1 MGSFLDPGGLASLL
15 NPMVL
20 SLSLIMTRLA
30 GLFLSSPLLSAPQIP
45 AQLKALL
52 LITLSCMLIGPAGI
66 NPKLVDLQIF
76 HYAGLILV
84 EFGIGIFI
92 GLLLTLVF
100 SGIEFAGR
108 LFGIQMGFAV
118 ANVVDPTTSEQIGV
132 LSQIIRFIF
141 LFVFFSMDGH
151 LFLIKAL
158 AVSFQLLPVGGGTFT
173 VALIIDD
180 VIKVGANLFII
191 AMKIALPISCSVLLI
206 NTGFAALARTTPQLN
221 IFMVAFMVN
230 ILAGLAILTVTLP
243 SLVAMFHQII
253 YDSFELIGTLLNR
266 LGTQ

>member
-1 MGSFLDPGGLASLL
+1 MGSFLDPGGLAGLL
-15 NPMVL
+15 NPLML
-20 SLSLIMTRLA
+20 SISLIMTRLA

-52 LITLSCMLIGPAGI
+52 LITLSCMLIGPVGI
-66 NPKLVDLQIF
+66 NVSLVDLRIF
-76 HYAGLILV
+76 HYAGLILI
-84 EFGIGIFI
+84 EFGIGLFI

-158 AVSFQLLPVGGGTFT
+158 AVSFKLLPLGGGSFN
-173 VALIIDD
+173 VELILDD
-180 VIKVGANLFII
+180 IILVGSNLFVI

-230 ILAGLAILTVTLP
+230 ILVGLSILAVTLP
-243 SLVAMFHQII
+243 SLVKLFHRII
-253 YDSFELIGTLLNR
+253 YDSFELIGELLNK
-266 LGTQ
+266 LAT

>member
-1 MGSFLDPGGLASLL
+1 MGSFLDPGGLFVYL
-15 NPMVL
+15 NPLVIT
-20 SLSLIMTRLA
+20 LSLIMSRLA
-30 GLFLSSPLLSAPQIP
+30 GLFLSSPFFSAPQIP
-45 AQLKALL
+45 AQLKAMIIMMISLL
-52 LITLSCMLIGPAGI
+52 LMGPVGFHPEFSDVQVLSL
-66 NPKLVDLQIF
+66 
-76 HYAGLILV
+76 AGLISV
-84 EFGIGIFI
+84 EFGIGLFI

-151 LFLIKAL
+151 LILIKSL
-158 AVSFQLLPVGGGTFT
+158 AVSFQLLPVGGGTFSIGL
-173 VALIIDD
+173 VADD
-180 VIKVGANLFII
+180 VIQLGSNLFLL

-230 ILAGLAILTVTLP
+230 ILAGLFILSMAIPALVTL
-243 SLVAMFHQII
+243 FHRVIFE
-253 YDSFELIGTLLNR
+253 SFELVGQLLNR
-266 LGTQ
+266 LAT

>member
-1 MGSFLDPGGLASLL
+1 MGSFIDPGGLYAFL
-15 NPMVL
+15 NPLVL

-45 AQLKALL
+45 LQLKSLL
-52 LITLSCMLIGPAGI
+52 LMVLACLLIGPVGI
-66 NPKLVDLQIF
+66 NHNLAGLEVF
-76 HYAGLILV
+76 HYAGLIAI
-84 EFGIGIFI
+84 EFSIGLFI

-141 LFVFFSMDGH
+141 LFIFFSMDGH

-158 AVSFQLLPVGGGTFT
+158 AVSFELLPLGGGSFN
-173 VALIIDD
+173 VEVIIDD
-180 VIKVGANLFII
+180 IIIVGSNLFLI

-230 ILAGLAILTVTLP
+230 ILVGLSILAVTLP
-243 SLVAMFHQII
+243 SLVKLFHRII
-253 YDSFELIGTLLNR
+253 YDSFELIGELLNK
-266 LGTQ
+266 LAT